1 MDNFVLW
8 RWLYL
13 PTHRT
18 AAHQDRT
25 VMFELAANELRVA
38 SDNWRWGRETRSGWL
53 RLAVLAILIVMLSFG
68 ETGANELLHIS
79 VVGSYALTS
88 LLALGLALAKRGP
101 RWISPGFVIAD
112 ALLVLALFYEHLLTD
127 ATAHEQALTAVN
139 LAVAFLLLNHVSLRL
154 KPQLVLLFAT
164 VVLIG
169 WFVLVTA
176 ATFLHGSGKESYHLP
191 RGFVAESVVT
201 ATFAFAAF
209 VVYLLTR
216 DHNVL
221 LASATKSER
230 RRQNL
235 SRFFSPRVVSEL
247 ETRGSSLDLE
257 RRNVA
262 VMFVDLRCFTRFS
275 ETADPNSLARLLG
288 EYRRI
293 VADTVFSRGGT
304 IDKFIGD
311 GVMAVFGHPKASPE
325 DASQALACALE
336 LKSRLEAWNKE
347 RRERGEPVLDAGIGL
362 HFGAV
367 IAGLLESG
375 RHSEFTVFGDAVN
388 VAERLER
395 LTKQLDA
402 HIVVSKDL
410 LDEIRPPTSL
420 ENWQWQD
427 AAELPGRSGMISV
440 AYLLRH
446 TDV

>member
-1 MDNFVLW
+1 
-8 RWLYL
+8 
-13 PTHRT
+13 
-18 AAHQDRT
+18 
-25 VMFELAANELRVA
+25 MFELAANELRVA
-38 SDNWRWGRETRSGWL
+38 GDDRRWGRETRSGWL
-53 RLAVLAILIVMLSFG
+53 RLAVLAILILMLSLG
-68 ETGANELLHIS
+68 ETEANALFHTS
-79 VVGSYALTS
+79 VVGAYALTS
-88 LLALGLALAKRGP
+88 LLALGFALAKRGP

-112 ALLVLALFYEHLLTD
+112 ALLVLALFYEHLLAD
-127 ATAHEQALTAVN
+127 ATAHEHALTAVN

-154 KPQLVLLFAT
+154 RPQLVLLFA
-164 VVLIG
+164 VIVLTG
-169 WFVLVTA
+169 WFVLMMA
-176 ATFLHGSGKESYHLP
+176 ASFLHGSKESYHLP
-191 RGFVAESVVT
+191 PGFVEEAVVT

-216 DHNVL
+216 DHNIL

-235 SRFFSPRVVSEL
+235 SRFFSPSIVSEL
-247 ETRGSSLDLE
+247 ETRGSSLDLD
-257 RRNVA
+257 RRNA
-262 VMFVDLRCFTRFS
+262 AIMFVDLRCFTRFS

-288 EYRRI
+288 EYRQI
-293 VADTVFSRGGT
+293 VADTVFLRAGT

-311 GVMAVFGHPKASPE
+311 GVMAVFGHPKLSPE

-336 LKSRLEAWNKE
+336 LKSRLEDWNKE

-367 IAGLLESG
+367 TAGLIESG

-395 LTKQLDA
+395 LTKQLNA
-402 HIVVSKDL
+402 YIVVSRDL
-410 LDEIRPPTSL
+410 LDEIRPSTSL

-427 AAELPGRSGMISV
+427 AAELPGRSGVISV

-446 TDV
+446 ADE